1 MSAYTLT
8 AASAK
13 PSNQAKFL
21 GPVIAGAAITAGQPC
36 YIDTAGLAQLAD
48 TNLAAALDVQG
59 LAASSV
65 AAGQPVLLNYD
76 DPDYTHGLATVAA
89 GDIVVLGAT
98 AGDLCPVGDLATG
111 WFTAVIMIATS
122 ATKAVLKITKS
133 GVAHA

>member
-8 AASAK
+8 SASAK
-13 PSNQAKFL
+13 PSTRAQYR
-21 GPVIAGAAITAGQPC
+21 GPFIAGAAIGAGQPC
-36 YIDTAGLAQLAD
+36 YVDASNLAQLSDA
-48 TNLAAALDVQG
+48 NLAAAVEVTG

-65 AAGQPVLLNYD
+65 ATGQPVLLNYD

-98 AGDLCPVGDLATG
+98 AGDLCPASDLTAG
-111 WFTAVIMIATS
+111 WYTTVVMIATS
-122 ATKAVLKITKS
+122 ATKAVLKISKA